1 MKKSIIFFYSFRIN
15 GFFFRPFVVF
25 MLTCG
30 CITFVGLIKIAIK
43 KISYKK
49 SVQPI
54 NVPTISAQM
63 TESFR
68 AIKSSEEEQD
78 EFELQSHSQIIN
90 VAQIHLE
97 EESVESLENINIIH
111 LLNMPMPIENNDPNS
126 IDVENPESEET
137 TELPDQV
144 VLCFN
149 NHKFN
154 PNMISST
161 GLTFLFVIIFIVG
174 PFFIWNLSFSDD
186 YDSWVFKSHIYYCLP
201 MALPIGYFIVNPK
214 HLIPALKIVFD
225 ISSVN

>member
-1 MKKSIIFFYSFRIN
+1 MFIF
-15 GFFFRPFVVF
+15 
-25 MLTCG
+25 TCG
-30 CITFVGLIKIAIK
+30 CITFVGLIIIAIK
-43 KISYKK
+43 KISYTK
-49 SVQPI
+49 SLKPI
-54 NVPTISAQM
+54 RILTISAQV
-63 TESFR
+63 TGCIP
-68 AIKSSEEEQD
+68 AIQPKEEQQD

-97 EESVESLENINIIH
+97 EESVESLEDINIIH